1 MEDNNSELFLKY
13 FVEIDIL
20 NQFEAI
26 FKYANEG
33 IIITDSDSK
42 ILKINPSGLK
52 TFGYEKE
59 SEILNQKI
67 EVLIPARYRHAHV
80 DNRQNYNENP
90 KARSMGQKMD
100 LFGLKKNKDEF
111 PVEVS
116 LSPFSNS
123 NGKFVICFIIDITN
137 RKKAEENEI
146 NYRKELER
154 EVEER
159 TLILKEAIQKLEKTK
174 VELDQS
180 LKREQE
186 LNSMKTKFISIASHE
201 FRTPLSTVLSSL
213 SLVEK
218 YSELKDGEKREK
230 HIERIKKS
238 IRNLTEI
245 LNDILSVNKIEEGK
259 VSVNPEKLDIYA
271 LVHDMISELTGLL
284 KPGQHILF
292 EKNPSEDP
300 MVILDPKLLRHILI
314 NLLTNA
320 IKFSGENTTIT
331 ISVTTQKSEIFIRI
345 IDQGIGIPVK
355 DHKKLFTRFFRS
367 SNVENIQGTGLGL
380 SIVQQYVN
388 YLDGSIKFSSE
399 VGKGSIFNV
408 NLPRK
413 VKPSIVE

>member
-80 DNRQNYNENP
+80 DSRQNYNENP
-90 KARSMGQKMD
+90 KARSMGLKMD

-284 KPGQHILF
+284 KPGQQILF

>member
-1 MEDNNSELFLKY
+1 MEDNNSELFLKH

-80 DNRQNYNENP
+80 DSRQNYNENP
-90 KARSMGQKMD
+90 KARSMGLKMD

-284 KPGQHILF
+284 KPGQQILF

>member
-33 IIITDSDSK
+33 IIITDSESK

-67 EVLIPARYRHAHV
+67 EILLPARYRHAHV
-80 DNRQNYNENP
+80 GHRESYNEHP
-90 KARSMGQKMD
+90 KARSMGQKVD

-123 NGKFVICFIIDITN
+123 TGKFVICFIIDITN

-174 VELDQS
+174 SELDQS

-218 YSELKDGEKREK
+218 YSELKDSEKREK

-259 VSVNPEKLDIYA
+259 VSVNPEKFDLYNF
-271 LVHDMISELTGLL
+271 VHDLISDLTGLR
-284 KPGQHILF
+284 KPGQQIIF
-292 EKNPSEDP
+292 EKNPNEDP
-300 MVILDPKLLRHILI
+300 NVVLDPKLLRHILI

-320 IKFSGENTTIT
+320 IKFSAENTTIT
-331 ISVTTQKSEIFIRI
+331 ITVTSQKSEIFIRI
-345 IDQGIGIPVK
+345 IDQGIGIPTK

-388 YLDGSIKFSSE
+388 YLEGSIKFSSE

>member
-1 MEDNNSELFLKY
+1 
-13 FVEIDIL
+13 
-20 NQFEAI
+20 
-26 FKYANEG
+26 
-33 IIITDSDSK
+33 
-42 ILKINPSGLK
+42 
-52 TFGYEKE
+52 
-59 SEILNQKI
+59 
-67 EVLIPARYRHAHV
+67 
-80 DNRQNYNENP
+80 
-90 KARSMGQKMD
+90 
-100 LFGLKKNKDEF
+100 
-111 PVEVS
+111 
-116 LSPFSNS
+116 
-123 NGKFVICFIIDITN
+123 
-137 RKKAEENEI
+137 
-146 NYRKELER
+146 
-154 EVEER
+154 
-159 TLILKEAIQKLEKTK
+159 
-174 VELDQS
+174 
-180 LKREQE
+180 
-186 LNSMKTKFISIASHE
+186 MKTKFISIASHE

-284 KPGQHILF
+284 KPGQQILF

-300 MVILDPKLLRHILI
+300 MVTLDPKLLRHILI